1 MSGNYDYPPAS
12 NSTSRSSTSE
22 RPQENQ
28 QTRLQNLRNLILHH
42 PDRSRARPRSETAR
56 ALEALDEIEQL
67 QQHSAQQ
74 RLHERARA
82 FGARQRQQNS
92 SEASHTGTENIRPG
106 QHRERRRFSGVNTSP
121 DLNTSMNQD
130 SGSPAPPNRAGRR
143 LIRPSETALRLM
155 ANRTNRTNTLDDGN
169 GSGSQRVR
177 DSASRMPAPSDDW
190 WDRVAAE
197 FSTPLPEDS
206 TPASLSAMSERFDR
220 LFAELG
226 LSAADRSVPMT
237 MGAIVE
243 DFDRLAASFGVPTA
257 GGAAPRLPTPSG
269 LDGTPRHPDPGS
281 PDSRWRS
288 KRRKLDSDD
297 NREGLGGFSYGHY
310 GQVVPGLLKMEIN
323 SCDGG
328 NYYDEDNGESS
339 WPGNVLLDD
348 TSVYCTKKSRCN
360 MILNHRGE
368 TPFSLKKIV
377 IRSPKKGFD
386 AAIQEGMI
394 FVSMSSDELLERTA
408 QYQIHYPSR
417 SRRCHE
423 SRRHYSN
430 PSREYFNTYR
440 SRTQGTEAG
449 GAGASSGDLDA
460 QANESTW
467 SRRSLFDPTYAEP
480 QFRVT
485 TEHDGNPD
493 SRQHDDDDFP
503 SANDVDLLDSGEDSE
518 LFCPVDEDDS
528 DGGDTVEF
536 NNRGRLDSR
545 RRDRGPRN
553 SLYGLGSNN
562 RLNSPSLIEPAR
574 FSAGAAHGVSGDM
587 NGISNIM
594 KPHARFFIE
603 REKSMVSINFDPPV
617 SGRYILIKLWS
628 PYSGG
633 NIDIES
639 IMVHGFAGTRYFPA
653 LDTR

>member
-1 MSGNYDYPPAS
+1 
-12 NSTSRSSTSE
+12 
-22 RPQENQ
+22 
-28 QTRLQNLRNLILHH
+28 
-42 PDRSRARPRSETAR
+42 
-56 ALEALDEIEQL
+56 
-67 QQHSAQQ
+67 
-74 RLHERARA
+74 
-82 FGARQRQQNS
+82 
-92 SEASHTGTENIRPG
+92 
-106 QHRERRRFSGVNTSP
+106 
-121 DLNTSMNQD
+121 
-130 SGSPAPPNRAGRR
+130 
-143 LIRPSETALRLM
+143 
-155 ANRTNRTNTLDDGN
+155 
-169 GSGSQRVR
+169 
-177 DSASRMPAPSDDW
+177 
-190 WDRVAAE
+190 
-197 FSTPLPEDS
+197 
-206 TPASLSAMSERFDR
+206 
-220 LFAELG
+220 
-226 LSAADRSVPMT
+226 
-237 MGAIVE
+237 
-243 DFDRLAASFGVPTA
+243 
-257 GGAAPRLPTPSG
+257 
-269 LDGTPRHPDPGS
+269 
-281 PDSRWRS
+281 
-288 KRRKLDSDD
+288 
-297 NREGLGGFSYGHY
+297 
-310 GQVVPGLLKMEIN
+310 
-323 SCDGG
+323 
-328 NYYDEDNGESS
+328 
-339 WPGNVLLDD
+339 
-348 TSVYCTKKSRCN
+348 
-360 MILNHRGE
+360 
-368 TPFSLKKIV
+368 
-377 IRSPKKGFD
+377 
-386 AAIQEGMI
+386 MI

-553 SLYGLGSNN
+553 SLYGLGSNH

-574 FSAGAAHGVSGDM
+574 SSAGAAHGVSGDM

-617 SGRYILIKLWS
+617 YAPRCFSLALPMCETLVNIGQQVRPIHPNQTVESLQRRKHRYREYHGPWLCR
-628 PYSGG
+628 YSL
-633 NIDIES
+633 
-639 IMVHGFAGTRYFPA
+639 FPSA
-653 LDTR
+653 